1 MARATG
7 ADTAGRPAA
16 PDAMI
21 ARLAEPVLAYADRL
35 ASVTGERQSDLLR
48 HAATLLDRFAT
59 GLQRAGIPGAA
70 VPPARAALALIL
82 DQKARD
88 NGAID
93 VALWGA
99 EARRLIFE
107 GREVSSADLDEY
119 LRRAEGRPDHAGTAA
134 FVADCLLRLD
144 NRRRAFDTSP
154 VAPGWTGILVVLAIG
169 FLLAVGGWAALV
181 EYRFHRDLGAT
192 FAARALSIGLDR
204 DGPFPDLARRL
215 DDLAAEARSTA
226 TAREKA
232 PVNLFAGLLGYD
244 AGDMAEATYQ
254 AALQRHL
261 PGVLAAGIDLALAS
275 EGEPAA
281 AYDTVR
287 AWSVLAGAGVPDQPD
302 QAPDWQ
308 PAWLAGWAADRAG
321 ADPALQGLSPHVLR
335 LQPLS
340 APPPPPDA
348 ELLAQAR
355 SIAAEAAEPDR
366 AYLELRR
373 SAAVVALPGWYPDVA
388 VPGLSVILTRKSGLG
403 MDQPMPGLFT
413 QAGWDHARD
422 FGAGLAVQSAR
433 DQAARM
439 FSTPP
444 APQNDTP
451 DVLMDRLQDDTL
463 AQWSDYLADLRV
475 RAFVTPE
482 TSVRISGEL
491 ARRASPLEGLLREVW
506 VQAGGTDRRR
516 THPQQLRVAAV
527 FGPMIQYVEAG
538 QMQAI
543 ATLFAGL
550 NVALAAQDR
559 DGEKGQSRL
568 MSVQDRAASVAAL
581 GVAPKVVVQ
590 LVEDTLAQTGAA
602 HADLM
607 SNDLTRVWQTEVLET
622 CMAVTAN
629 RFPFAEGADAD
640 PDQIAHLLAPGGL
653 VDRFIKGRA
662 VQMLDMADTPWRW
675 KPEARFEGLTPE
687 SAVFLQRATEIGAG
701 LFPAGAS
708 GGQPGLE
715 LTLSALAERG
725 RAFVSLGGAGGPVE
739 ATTDSLVLAWPGAQP
754 QAGIEVTFNAG
765 DGEARLTQPGYW
777 GLLRLLAPLRLRD
790 RDGGKRFLVDLRAD
804 QSRLFLEIVFDRP
817 QNPLA
822 LRKLMQGFA
831 CPAVL

>member
-1 MARATG
+1 MAG
-7 ADTAGRPAA
+7 AKGPDA
-16 PDAMI
+16 PDALI

-35 ASVTGERQSDLLR
+35 PIVTGERQSDLLR

-88 NGAID
+88 NPAIN
-93 VALWGA
+93 VAEWGV
-99 EARRLIFE
+99 EARRMMFE
-107 GREVSSADLDEY
+107 GREVSPADLAEY
-119 LRRAEGRPDHAGTAA
+119 QRRAAGQPDHAGTSA

-154 VAPGWTGILVVLAIG
+154 ATAGWTGILVVLG
-169 FLLAVGGWAALV
+169 FGFVLAVVGWAALV

-215 DDLAAEARSTA
+215 DDLGAEARNTA
-226 TAREKA
+226 IARAKA
-232 PVNLFAGLLGYD
+232 PVNLFAGLIGPD
-244 AGDMAEATYQ
+244 AQETAEATYQ

-261 PGVLAAGIDLALAS
+261 PPVLAAGIDRALAT
-275 EGEPAA
+275 EGDPAA
-281 AYDTVR
+281 AYDTLR
-287 AWSVLAGAGVPDQPD
+287 AWSVLASAGATDTPNVP
-302 QAPDWQ
+302 PDWQ
-308 PAWLAGWAADRAG
+308 PAWLAGWAGDRAG
-321 ADPALQGLSPHVLR
+321 ADPSLLGLSPHLLR
-335 LQPLS
+335 LQPLDT
-340 APPPPPDA
+340 PPPSPDT

-355 SIAAEAAEPDR
+355 DIAAEAAEPDR

-373 SAAVVALPGWYPDVA
+373 SAAVEALPGWDPVTA
-388 VPGLSVILTRKSGLG
+388 VPGLSVILNRKSGLA
-403 MDQPMPGLFT
+403 MDQPLPGLFT
-413 QAGWDHARD
+413 QTGWDYARD
-422 FGAGLAVQSAR
+422 FGAGLAVQAAR
-433 DQAARM
+433 DQATRL
-439 FSTPP
+439 FDTLPP
-444 APQNDTP
+444 PQNDTP
-451 DVLMDRLQDDTL
+451 DILMDRLQDQTL
-463 AQWSDYLADLRV
+463 QHWSDYLADLRV
-475 RAFVTPE
+475 RAFVSPE
-482 TSVRISGEL
+482 ASVRISGEM

-516 THPQQLRVAAV
+516 THPQQLQVAAV

-538 QMQAI
+538 RMQDI

-629 RFPFAEGADAD
+629 RFPFAEGADAE
-640 PDQIAHLLAPGGL
+640 PDKVALLLAPGGL
-653 VDRFIKGRA
+653 VDRFVKGRA
-662 VQMLDMADTPWRW
+662 AQMLDMSETPWRW
-675 KPEARFEGLTPE
+675 KPEALFEGLTQD
-687 SAVFLQRATEIGAG
+687 SAVFLQRAVEIGAG

-754 QAGIEVTFNAG
+754 DAGIEVTFNSG
-765 DGEARLTQPGYW
+765 EGEARLTQPGYW

-790 RDGGKRFLVDLRAD
+790 RDNGTRFLVDLRAD
-804 QSRLFLEIVFDRP
+804 QSRLFLEIVVDKP

-822 LRKLMQGFA
+822 LRKLMQGFS

>member
-1 MARATG
+1 MAQA
-7 ADTAGRPAA
+7 AGSDPV
-16 PDAMI
+16 I

-35 ASVTGERQSDLLR
+35 ASVTGERQSDLMR

-59 GLQRAGIPGAA
+59 SLQRAGIPGAA

-93 VALWGA
+93 VTQWGA

-119 LRRAEGRPDHAGTAA
+119 LRRAEGLPDHAATVV

-144 NRRRAFDTSP
+144 NRRRAFDQSP
-154 VAPGWTGILVVLAIG
+154 ATTGWTGILVVLAIC
-169 FLLAVGGWAALV
+169 FALVVAGWAALV
-181 EYRFHRDLGAT
+181 EYRFHRDLGAV
-192 FAARALSIGLDR
+192 FAARALDIGLDR

-215 DDLAAEARSTA
+215 DDLAAETRNAAS
-226 TAREKA
+226 AREKA
-232 PVNLFAGLLGYD
+232 PVNLFAGLFGYD
-244 AGDMAEATYQ
+244 AATQADAIYQ

-261 PGVLAAGIDLALAS
+261 PAVLAAGIDRALAS

-281 AYDTVR
+281 AYDTLR
-287 AWSVLAGAGVPDQPD
+287 AWSVLAGQT
-302 QAPDWQ
+302 DWQ
-308 PAWLAGWAADRAG
+308 PDWLAGWADDRTRADATLAG
-321 ADPALQGLSPHVLR
+321 LAAHIAALAP
-335 LQPLS
+335 PS

-355 SIAAEAAEPDR
+355 SIASEAAEPDR
-366 AYLELRR
+366 AYLEMRR
-373 SAAVVALPGWYPDVA
+373 SAAVAALPGWRPDTA
-388 VPGLSVILTRKSGLG
+388 VPGLSVILTRKSGLA
-403 MDQPMPGLFT
+403 MDLPMPGLFT
-413 QAGWDHARD
+413 QSGWDHARD
-422 FGAGLAVQSAR
+422 FGAGLAVKAAR
-433 DQAARM
+433 DQAARL
-439 FSTPP
+439 FSPTPP
-444 APQNDTP
+444 VQNNTP

-463 AQWSDYLADLRV
+463 AHWSDYLSDLRV
-475 RAFVTPE
+475 RAFVTPD

-491 ARRASPLEGLLREVW
+491 ARRASPLEGLLRQVW

-516 THPQQLRVAAV
+516 SHPQQLQVAAV

-538 QMQAI
+538 RMQEI

-559 DGEKGQSRL
+559 EGEKGQSRL

-602 HADLM
+602 HADLL
-607 SNDLTRVWQTEVLET
+607 SNDLTRLWQAQVLET
-622 CMAVTAN
+622 CLAATAN
-629 RFPFAEGADAD
+629 RFPFADGADAD
-640 PDQIAHLLAPGGL
+640 PDRLAQLLAPDGL
-653 VDRFIKGRA
+653 IDRFIKVRA
-662 VQMLDMADTPWRW
+662 AQMLDMTDTPWRW
-675 KPEARFEGLTPE
+675 KPEARFEGLTPD
-687 SAVFLQRATEIGAG
+687 SAIFLQRATQIGAG
-701 LFPAGAS
+701 LFPAGQS
-708 GGQPGLE
+708 GTPPGLT

-725 RAFVSLGGAGGPVE
+725 RAFVTLGGAGGPVE
-739 ATTDSLVLAWPGAQP
+739 ATTDSLVLAWPGSQP
-754 QAGIEVTFNAG
+754 QAGIEVTFTAG
-765 DGEARLTQPGYW
+765 AGEARLAQPGYW

-790 RDGGKRFLVDLRAD
+790 RDGGTRFLVDLRAD
-804 QSRLFLEIVFDRP
+804 QSRLFLEIVFNRP

-831 CPAVL
+831 CPPVL

>member
-1 MARATG
+1 MAQA
-7 ADTAGRPAA
+7 AGS
-16 PDAMI
+16 DQLI

-35 ASVTGERQSDLLR
+35 ATVTGERQSDLLR

-59 GLQRAGIPGAA
+59 SLQRAGIAGAA

-88 NGAID
+88 NAAVD
-93 VALWGA
+93 VGLWGA

-119 LRRAEGRPDHAGTAA
+119 LRRAEGRPEHAATAT

-144 NRRRAFDTSP
+144 IRRRAFDQSP
-154 VAPGWTGILVVLAIG
+154 ATTGWAGILVVLAIG
-169 FLLAVGGWAALV
+169 FALAVGAWAALV
-181 EYRFHRDLGAT
+181 EYRFHRDLGAA
-192 FAARALSIGLDR
+192 FAARALDIGLDR
-204 DGPFPDLARRL
+204 EGPFPDLARRL
-215 DDLAAEARSTA
+215 DDLAAEARNA
-226 TAREKA
+226 ETAREKA
-232 PVNLFAGLLGYD
+232 PVNLFAGLSGYD
-244 AGDMAEATYQ
+244 AGAQAEATYQ

-261 PGVLAAGIDLALAS
+261 PNVLAAGIDRALAS
-275 EGEPAA
+275 EGEPTE
-281 AYDTVR
+281 AYDTLR
-287 AWSVLAGAGVPDQPD
+287 AWSVLAGTGG
-302 QAPDWQ
+302 PDWQ

-321 ADPALQGLSPHVLR
+321 ADAALAGLARHIAALA
-335 LQPLS
+335 PLS
-340 APPPPPDA
+340 APPAPPDA

-355 SIAAEAAEPDR
+355 NIAAEAAEPDR

-373 SAAVVALPGWYPDVA
+373 SAAVAALPGWQGDVA
-388 VPGLSVILTRKSGLG
+388 VPGLSVILTRKSGLA
-403 MDQPMPGLFT
+403 MDLPMPGLFT
-413 QAGWDHARD
+413 QSGWDHARD
-422 FGAGLAVQSAR
+422 FGAGLAVKAAR
-433 DQAARM
+433 DQAARL
-439 FSTPP
+439 FSPPP
-444 APQNDTP
+444 APQNNTP

-463 AQWSDYLADLRV
+463 AHWSDYLSDLRV
-475 RAFVTPE
+475 REFITPD

-491 ARRASPLEGLLREVW
+491 ARRSSPLEGLLRQVW

-516 THPQQLRVAAV
+516 SHPQQLQVAAV

-538 QMQAI
+538 RMQEI

-602 HADLM
+602 HADLL
-607 SNDLTRVWQTEVLET
+607 SNDLTRLWQAQVLET
-622 CMAVTAN
+622 CLAATAN
-629 RFPFAEGADAD
+629 QFPFADGADAD
-640 PDQIAHLLAPGGL
+640 PERIARLLAPGGL
-653 VDRFIKGRA
+653 IDRFIKGRA
-662 VQMLDMADTPWRW
+662 AQMLDMTDTPWRW
-675 KPEARFEGLTPE
+675 KPEARFEGLTPD
-687 SAVFLQRATEIGAG
+687 SAIFLQRATQIGAG
-701 LFPAGAS
+701 LFPDDQS
-708 GGQPGLE
+708 SGQPGLT

-725 RAFVSLGGAGGPVE
+725 RAFVSLSGAGGPVE
-739 ATTDSLVLAWPGAQP
+739 AATDSLVLAWPGSQP
-754 QAGIEVTFNAG
+754 QAGIEVTFNTG
-765 DGEARLTQPGYW
+765 GGEARLTQPGYW

-804 QSRLFLEIVFDRP
+804 QSRLFLEIVFNRP

-831 CPAVL
+831 CPPVL

>member
-1 MARATG
+1 MASARG
-7 ADTAGRPAA
+7 PDA
-16 PDAMI
+16 PDALI

-35 ASVTGERQSDLLR
+35 PFVTGERQSDLLR

-59 GLQRAGIPGAA
+59 GLQRAGVPGAA

-88 NGAID
+88 NPSIN
-93 VALWGA
+93 VAEWGL
-99 EARRLIFE
+99 EARRLMFE
-107 GREVSSADLDEY
+107 GREVSPADLAEY
-119 LRRAEGRPDHAGTAA
+119 QRRATGQPDHAGTVA

-154 VAPGWTGILVVLAIG
+154 ATAGWTGILVVLGIG
-169 FLLAVGGWAALV
+169 FLLAVVGWAALV

-215 DDLAAEARSTA
+215 DDLGAEARNTA
-226 TAREKA
+226 TARAKA
-232 PVNLFAGLLGYD
+232 PVNLFAGMIGPD
-244 AGDMAEATYQ
+244 AQETAEATYQ

-261 PGVLAAGIDLALAS
+261 PPVLAAGIDRALAT
-275 EGEPAA
+275 EGDPAA
-281 AYDTVR
+281 AYDTLR
-287 AWSVLAGAGVPDQPD
+287 AWSILASAGATDTADAP
-302 QAPDWQ
+302 PDWQ
-308 PAWLAGWAADRAG
+308 PAWLAGWAEERAS
-321 ADPALQGLSPHVLR
+321 ADPALNGLSPHILR
-335 LQPLS
+335 LQPLDALPQS
-340 APPPPPDA
+340 PDA

-355 SIAAEAAEPDR
+355 NIAAEAAEPDR

-373 SAAVVALPGWYPDVA
+373 SAPVVGLPGWDADTA
-388 VPGLSVILTRKSGLG
+388 VPGLSVILSRKSGLA
-403 MDQPMPGLFT
+403 MDQPLPGLFT
-413 QAGWDHARD
+413 QAGWDYARD
-422 FGAGLAVQSAR
+422 FGAGLAVQAAR
-433 DQAARM
+433 DQAARL
-439 FSTPP
+439 FDTPQP
-444 APQNDTP
+444 PQNDTP
-451 DVLMDRLQDDTL
+451 DILMDRLQEQTL
-463 AQWSDYLADLRV
+463 QHWSDYLADLRV
-475 RAFVTPE
+475 QAFVSPE
-482 TSVRISGEL
+482 ASIRISGEL

-516 THPQQLRVAAV
+516 THSQQLQVAAV
-527 FGPMIQYVEAG
+527 FGPMIQYVEG
-538 QMQAI
+538 GRMQDI

-559 DGEKGQSRL
+559 DGEKGQNRL
-568 MSVQDRAASVAAL
+568 MSVQDRAASVATL

-629 RFPFAEGADAD
+629 RFPFAEGADAE
-640 PDQIAHLLAPGGL
+640 PDQVAVLLAPGGL
-653 VDRFIKGRA
+653 VDRFVKGRA
-662 VQMLDMADTPWRW
+662 VEMLDMTETPWRW
-675 KPEARFEGLTPE
+675 KPEALFEGLTQE
-687 SAVFLQRATEIGAG
+687 SAVFLQRAVEIGAG

-708 GGQPGLE
+708 EGQPGLE

-725 RAFVSLGGAGGPVE
+725 RAFVSLSGAGGPVE

-754 QAGIEVTFNAG
+754 NAGIEVTFNSG
-765 DGEARLTQPGYW
+765 EGEARLTQPGYW

-790 RDGGKRFLVDLRAD
+790 RDNGTRFLVDLRAD

-822 LRKLMQGFA
+822 LRKLLQGFA